1 METKSLSIIKCLL
14 SILLIE
20 EIVAFVLRTG
30 TYAIKTLLHLY
41 CAKLFCLYSLPLK
54 RLAIAPPGDFQV
66 RVLLTEL
73 YPDCYTRR
81 GAGCRS
87 NEDLLIEDYLIYLQK
102 FGFDDPEEAQI
113 DELNVMFQAN
123 HLPLSVFQSNG
134 QNHDRDSGVCPALPT
149 PTTSK
154 NCSYIKPERF
164 DLDQNPTRSIV
175 TADQEQDN
183 VLLSSTHHE
192 DDSRVT
198 NLDTESSENIE
209 TFDHPVILYSKKSAK
224 PLTNGGNIVGGS
236 RLFYLDSPSA
246 QSNHNGFSCKH
257 NNSIHRMY
265 AGPISDPTSLSRS
278 PHSPSQNVLK
288 SLSNVHPGSQSSCTS
303 VVPQPKIVKLGYVW
317 PRYDKPRVRVLS
329 QDSTSLSDSH
339 SSDNSR
345 DISVWDR
352 AIREEDGTGLA
363 DLFEDSDSE
372 GTLKEEDDEEEED
385 EEEQEEVV
393 DEYED
398 EYKYYS
404 ALKSSPSTSSG
415 SYPRLSRT
423 SDRNIR
429 DVNILKSLGVPFSY
443 DEVAYSSNEL
453 FREMKSKPGLSF
465 EQISAMLDARR
476 RATNRAAAD
485 RCRRMKSQARNSL
498 ATKLGRLRLR
508 STHLNRRMINTRKT
522 RQWKRDRVSAIER
535 GLIRMLTDDKG
546 IPLDPSKWRIHLTA
560 NGDVVIMNLES
571 SLGQFGNDRTVNFLK
586 VEPV

>member
-1 METKSLSIIKCLL
+1 METKPLSVFERLL
-14 SILLIE
+14 SILLTE

-30 TYAIKTLLHLY
+30 THAIKTLVRLY

-54 RLAIAPPGDFQV
+54 RLAIAPPGDFQI

-81 GAGCRS
+81 GAACRS

-102 FGFDDPEEAQI
+102 FGFDDSEEAQI
-113 DELNVMFQAN
+113 DEMNLMFQAN

-154 NCSYIKPERF
+154 NCSCIKTEPF
-164 DLDQNPTRSIV
+164 DLDQNPTRVIV
-175 TADQEQDN
+175 TADQEQDDI
-183 VLLSSTHHE
+183 LLSSTHHE
-192 DDSRVT
+192 DDSR
-198 NLDTESSENIE
+198 
-209 TFDHPVILYSKKSAK
+209 

-236 RLFYLDSPSA
+236 HSSYLGSPSS
-246 QSNHNGFSCKH
+246 QSNPNGLSCKYT
-257 NNSIHRMY
+257 NRIHRMY

-278 PHSPSQNVLK
+278 PHSPSQNILK
-288 SLSNVHPGSQSSCTS
+288 SLSNVRPSSQSSCTP
-303 VVPQPKIVKLGYVW
+303 VVPQPKIVNLGYVW

-329 QDSTSLSDSH
+329 QDSTSPSDSH
-339 SSDNSR
+339 SSNNSR
-345 DISVWDR
+345 DNSVWDR
-352 AIREEDGTGLA
+352 TILEEKSTGLA

-372 GTLKEEDDEEEED
+372 GTLKEE
-385 EEEQEEVV
+385 EEEQEEEVE
-393 DEYED
+393 EYDD

-404 ALKSSPSTSSG
+404 TLKSSPSTSSG
-415 SYPRLSRT
+415 SYPRFSRT

-453 FREMKSKPGLSF
+453 FREMKSRPGLSF

-508 STHLNRRMINTRKT
+508 STYLNKRMINTRKT

-571 SLGQFGNDRTVNFLK
+571 SLVQFGNDRTVNFFK
-586 VEPV
+586 VEPVSS